1 MVKIAILGAGVMGS
15 ALTVP
20 LAMNNHEINLWGTEL
35 DTDIIEEIRKTGI
48 HPRLNLRIPKNVE
61 TFSVDQLDL
70 ALKDRQII
78 VLGISSEAVK
88 IIAKRLTPF
97 LRKDVIIVTVAK
109 GLEMEPTGE
118 ILTMP
123 EVIENEIPKEFC
135 GKIPIVAIGGPSI
148 AKEVAQE
155 IPSAVIFA
163 SKNIKAAEL
172 CRKIF
177 STPKYRVEVTT
188 DVKGVEL
195 CAALKNVYAI
205 AVGIC
210 DGLKKRNNLETMNNT
225 KALVF
230 TYAVKEMN
238 KIIQTLGG
246 KTETVMDLAGI
257 GDLDVTCKGGRNAFF
272 GETLGSGMTSTQAL
286 DEMKKRKQTVEGY
299 PTARKAY
306 ELGRI
311 LQKESKLNIE
321 NDLPLLKELY
331 AVLYEDKPADKAME
345 DFLKQIGV
353 TQGS

>member
-20 LAMNNHEINLWGTEL
+20 LAANNHEINLWGTEL
-35 DTDIIEEIRKTGI
+35 DTEIIEEIRKIGL
-48 HPRLNLRIPKNVE
+48 HPRLNLKIPKNVE
-61 TFSVDQLDL
+61 TFSVEQLDL

-88 IIAKRLTPF
+88 IITKRLAPY
-97 LRKDVIIVTVAK
+97 LKKDVIIVTVAK
-109 GLEMEPTGE
+109 GLEMDPTGK

-123 EVIENEIPKEFC
+123 EVIENELPTEYR

-155 IPSAVIFA
+155 IPTAVVFA
-163 SKNIKAAEL
+163 STEIKAAEL
-172 CRKIF
+172 CREIF
-177 STPKYRVEVTT
+177 STPKYRVEVTA

-195 CAALKNVYAI
+195 CAALKNTYAI

-210 DGLKKRNNLETMNNT
+210 EGLRKRNNLETMNNT

-246 KTETVMDLAGI
+246 KTETVMGLAGI

-272 GETLGSGMTSTQAL
+272 GEILGSGVTATQAL
-286 DEMKKRKQTVEGY
+286 DEMKRRKQTVEGY
-299 PTARKAY
+299 PTTQKAY
-306 ELGRI
+306 ELGRA
-311 LQKESKLNIE
+311 LQREGKLNIE

-345 DFLKQIGV
+345 NFLSRVATIKGQ
-353 TQGS
+353 